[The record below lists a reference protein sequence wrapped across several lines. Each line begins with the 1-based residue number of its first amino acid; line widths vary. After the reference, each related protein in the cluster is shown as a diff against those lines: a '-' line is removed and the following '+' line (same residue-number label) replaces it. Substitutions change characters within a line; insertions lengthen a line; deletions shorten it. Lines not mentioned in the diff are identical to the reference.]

1 MPQRLDGAFRAV
13 FRQDAGAA
21 EFQET
26 LAGVTGNELGQLEF
40 TFGIETAGRGRDFL
54 PQQPICTDDTAMFGT
69 GKRGVQ
75 NQQMVAEW
83 IEPVG
88 VTAVMGLE
96 QVLPGA
102 KFVVEHPV
110 AHFLRG
116 RDLGLVASEP
126 HFKIAYTAQCRALYD
141 GIDVTSGKQGA
152 AGVRPS
158 VTFRHNCM
166 HE

>member
-1 MPQRLDGAFRAV
+1 M
-13 FRQDAGAA
+13 RQNAGAA
-21 EFQET
+21 EFEKT
-26 LAGVTGNELGQLEF
+26 LAGVTGDELGQLELA
-40 TFGIETAGRGRDFL
+40 FGIEAAGGGRDFL
-54 PQQPICTDDTAMFGT
+54 PQQAIGADDTAMFGA
-69 GKRGVQ
+69 GKRRIQ
-75 NQQMVAEW
+75 DQQMVAER

-88 VTAVMGLE
+88 VATVLRLE

-102 KFVVEHPV
+102 KLVVKYPV

-116 RDLGLVASEP
+116 RDLGLVAGEP
-126 HFKIAYTAQCRALYD
+126 HFEIADTAECCAFYD
-141 GIDVTSGKQGA
+141 GIDITSGEQGA